1 MTKREPLTTEGKVF
15 LTIGIV
21 LVCLA
26 LFIGLGIWGLISMAK
41 MLSDPIPSDPQ
52 YPVVFGVRVTDDH
65 FLISTAKP
73 CPADAVLS
81 IVFPGSA
88 MPTPIS
94 VTLINSVDI
103 LDLTDPGPDIIAK
116 QYMTQGFQWSDEGKR
131 VEITTEFP
139 DGSHS
144 YFSAVEFSD
153 LQEEST
159 NHPGQFYFAI
169 MGWLTPED
177 VAARDGVD
185 LLTICEPQPK

>member
-1 MTKREPLTTEGKVF
+1 MTPQKKV
-15 LTIGIV
+15 V
-21 LVCLA
+21 LVISIVVGCLA
-26 LFIGLGIWGLISMAK
+26 LVVGLGIYTINYLAT
-41 MLSDPIPSDPQ
+41 MLSDPIPPDPE

-94 VTLINSVDI
+94 VTLIKPVDT
-103 LDLTDPGPDIIAK
+103 LDLTDPGPDVIAK

-159 NHPGQFYFAI
+159 NHPGQFYFDI

-177 VAARDGVD
+177 AAARDGVD
-185 LLTICEPQPK
+185 LLTICTPRPK